1 MRKSLVLLLAVTA
14 FSGTAPAASACD
26 LEGFGFTR
34 VNPFGLNASWGVP
47 QDHQQ
52 SQPPATRQDAS
63 AQDARQS
70 ASAQT
75 DQANNATDP
84 AAASQRADRTPQT
97 PPGFV
102 PVSAEATASQS
113 RRFTATKD

>member
-1 MRKSLVLLLAVTA
+1 MRKSYVLLLAVTA
-14 FSGTAPAASACD
+14 FAGTAPAASACD

-52 SQPPATRQDAS
+52 SQLPSTRQAAS
-63 AQDARQS
+63 AQNARQN
-70 ASAQT
+70 APART

-84 AAASQRADRTPQT
+84 AAASQRAERAPQT

-102 PVSAEATASQS
+102 PVSAEAAASQS